1 MVREAPIMQDL
12 CQQYL
17 DVHAIPKKRPKSVAN
32 DKSMLT
38 RLILPK
44 FGSQKI
50 RDVRH
55 KEIQTFHNSL
65 KVTPYQANRAL
76 ALLSK
81 MFELSIKWGMRSD
94 NPAKGIERFHEEK
107 RHRWLSSD
115 ELTRLCVALDNHP
128 NQKAANAIRLQ
139 LQTGARIGEVLTS
152 KWENFDFDRGVWI
165 KPSHHTKQKRTE
177 HLPLSKAA
185 AALLSRIKNGAAG
198 SEFVFPGRSKNKPIV
213 DLKKFWRSVLSKA
226 GISDYRIHDNRHTHA
241 SQLVSSGM
249 SLAIVGR
256 LLGHTNPMTTQRYA
270 HIADDPLREAAEV
283 MAEKMSLD

>member
-81 MFELSIKWGMRSD
+81 MF
-94 NPAKGIERFHEEK
+94 
-107 RHRWLSSD
+107 
-115 ELTRLCVALDNHP
+115 
-128 NQKAANAIRLQ
+128 
-139 LQTGARIGEVLTS
+139 
-152 KWENFDFDRGVWI
+152 
-165 KPSHHTKQKRTE
+165 
-177 HLPLSKAA
+177 
-185 AALLSRIKNGAAG
+185 
-198 SEFVFPGRSKNKPIV
+198 
-213 DLKKFWRSVLSKA
+213 
-226 GISDYRIHDNRHTHA
+226 
-241 SQLVSSGM
+241 
-249 SLAIVGR
+249 
-256 LLGHTNPMTTQRYA
+256 
-270 HIADDPLREAAEV
+270 
-283 MAEKMSLD
+283 